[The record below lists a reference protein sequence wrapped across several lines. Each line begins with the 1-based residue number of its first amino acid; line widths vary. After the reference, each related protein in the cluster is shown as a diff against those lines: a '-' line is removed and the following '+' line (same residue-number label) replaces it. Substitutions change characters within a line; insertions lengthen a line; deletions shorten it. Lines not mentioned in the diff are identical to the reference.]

1 MVVSPIAFPLI
12 NSLITGDIRRF
23 CNSTIHIYIVL
34 NSNERDY
41 NIHKK
46 DCQDHQQVYRYDILA
61 DDLCCHLCLPP
72 IHETKQKQMAYFIF
86 EK

>member
-12 NSLITGDIRRF
+12 DSLITGDIRRF

-41 NIHKK
+41 NIHK
-46 DCQDHQQVYRYDILA
+46 QDY
-61 DDLCCHLCLPP
+61 
-72 IHETKQKQMAYFIF
+72 
-86 EK
+86 